1 MDLSTTYLG
10 MKLPHPLMA
19 GASPLSD
26 DLDTVKELEDAGA
39 AAIVLRSLFEE
50 QIVEEAIADELYHD
64 GSADSSAE
72 AASYHPCG
80 DHVLFGADEYLDHLR
95 RVKEAVRIPVIAS
108 LNGATPLGWVSYG
121 RLMEKEGADA
131 LELNIFHPPL
141 DWRRSGAEI
150 EAETLTTVGAVKR
163 ALQIPVAAKLAPF
176 LTSFA
181 HFSIALDRTGVDG
194 LVLFNRY
201 YDADIDPVELEVRR
215 SVHLSTSAELSMRL
229 RGVAAIAPFVRASLA
244 VSGGVHTGLDVVKS
258 TMVGAHVTQ
267 LVSALL
273 RNGPGHLATV
283 RQELE
288 DWMSENEWESLTE
301 MRGNMSV
308 SKIPNPYEYMR
319 ANYMRLM
326 ETLPELESTPSGS

>member
-1 MDLSTTYLG
+1 
-10 MKLPHPLMA
+10 
-19 GASPLSD
+19 
-26 DLDTVKELEDAGA
+26 
-39 AAIVLRSLFEE
+39 
-50 QIVEEAIADELYHD
+50 
-64 GSADSSAE
+64 
-72 AASYHPCG
+72 
-80 DHVLFGADEYLDHLR
+80 
-95 RVKEAVRIPVIAS
+95 
-108 LNGATPLGWVSYG
+108 
-121 RLMEKEGADA
+121 
-131 LELNIFHPPL
+131 
-141 DWRRSGAEI
+141 
-150 EAETLTTVGAVKR
+150 LTTVGAVKR

-229 RGVAAIAPFVRASLA
+229 RGVAAIGPFVRASLA